1 MRSDAVR
8 AAESR
13 YIVADSLGEC
23 WFQCMNLVLMKGS
36 SVLDEDVHLQEVVGV
51 ALEVQRP
58 NINDEIIRQHG
69 DPQVIARTLK
79 KFARNVI
86 MPDRPFT
93 YGERIFDNSGV
104 DQFEWLVT
112 RLLEKRETKSA
123 TICLLVP
130 GEESNLPCL
139 TTIDA
144 KIREDALDL
153 QFFYRSQNVFGR
165 QYANF
170 LALAKLQGDLA
181 SRCAVSAG
189 RFRGYIASAHIYA
202 FDTDAA
208 QRLLAGEAL
217 TISDKYYAEGPRS
230 ARLQACLKACNE

>member
-1 MRSDAVR
+1 MSPALTDGMNDA
-8 AAESR
+8 R
-13 YIVADSLGEC
+13 YIISESLGEC
-23 WFQCMNLVLMKGS
+23 WFQCMHLVMISGA
-36 SVLDEDVHLQEVVGV
+36 SVRDEDVELRELVGV
-51 ALEVQRP
+51 ALEVRQP
-58 NINDEIIRQHG
+58 SVEDQVIRTHG
-69 DPQVIARTLK
+69 DPQVIERTLR
-79 KFARNVI
+79 KFSKGVI

-93 YGERIFDNSGV
+93 YGERIFDCGGV

-130 GEESNLPCL
+130 GEQSNLPCL

-144 KIREDALDL
+144 KIRDDALDL
-153 QFFYRSQNVFGR
+153 QFFYRSQNVVGR

-170 LALAKLQGDLA
+170 LALAKLQDDLA
-181 SRCAVSAG
+181 SRCAVAVG

-202 FDTDAA
+202 FDTDTA

-230 ARLQACLKACNE
+230 ARLQA